1 MFDYQ
6 RVRARSPDRFSF
18 LRCPYGGSIAGN
30 NKHLATMTNAEC
42 GDNGCFKVFH
52 GYSTWADATKWVLV
66 KVWARTDPHMWYS
79 CCSTKSTW
87 SIMVGDGLPILTQ
100 MINLMFPKMWGTPN
114 HPFIF
119 ILWKPRNMY
128 NKNMH
133 QDVPVLPAC
142 SGQEASEASD
152 DSRRAGSKATRC
164 GSFCGGWF
172 NIIVASRHDL
182 TGIMVRIGE
191 SSENRLVS
199 GYWIIWFCPDGLISN
214 TGVLTVIDGDV
225 IKGEWWW
232 IVIDSAEWWLMVM
245 NDDD

>member
-1 MFDYQ
+1 MCVCVFYWEKHQTQWGMFQQTMFDYQ

-119 ILWKPRNMY
+119 ILWETPKHVQQEHAPR
-128 NKNMH
+128 
-133 QDVPVLPAC
+133 C
-142 SGQEASEASD
+142 ASSPCLFR
-152 DSRRAGSKATRC
+152 SRGVR
-164 GSFCGGWF
+164 SFRWFAQGWQQG
-172 NIIVASRHDL
+172 NE
-182 TGIMVRIGE
+182 VRIFLW
-191 SSENRLVS
+191 RMVQYHS
-199 GYWIIWFCPDGLISN
+199 GLTSWPHWNHGSDW
-214 TGVLTVIDGDV
+214 GVIR
-225 IKGEWWW
+225 K
-232 IVIDSAEWWLMVM
+232 
-245 NDDD
+245 